1 MSIPGESQE
10 APEKKVKSPQQNKPK
25 ESVQKGR
32 KIFLRLSAFVY
43 LSHNAVL
50 LTISTEELNDLL
62 VFFSMSLRFN
72 RVCESSTKGLLSTN
86 NTHQKALQ
94 HLKAPHSQQKKRAP
108 HHLFQ
113 EMVLLPLPVH
123 SEQLRKRFLTCTKNG
138 IWHGPEHRS
147 RIAELSSQRKQQMT
161 NVTWKAGC
169 PVLMTDL
176 QTVHFTHWQL
186 DGSIRWERSLLPE
199 KVAAGVQEI
208 FAQLYAIG
216 YPITSAKP
224 MLYFNGKDD
233 ESMAA
238 NNTSAFNCRRVK
250 GSKRYSQH
258 STGEA
263 IDLNPL
269 WDPWVKGT
277 RVDPPTAREFAN
289 RELDHPGLIKP
300 NDQIVSLFQSTD
312 GNGVGIGEPQRTIST
327 SQPQATERFQMTMI
341 LNRINVSHVQLS
353 CNLSTPEEL

>member
-1 MSIPGESQE
+1 M
-10 APEKKVKSPQQNKPK
+10 
-25 ESVQKGR
+25 
-32 KIFLRLSAFVY
+32 IFWS
-43 LSHNAVL
+43 
-50 LTISTEELNDLL
+50 
-62 VFFSMSLRFN
+62 FFSMSLRFN
-72 RVCESSTKGLLSTN
+72 RVCESSTKVYCQQTTRTRKRCSISKHPTASRKRRHHI
-86 NTHQKALQ
+86 TFSKRWSCY
-94 HLKAPHSQQKKRAP
+94 HS
-108 HHLFQ
+108 
-113 EMVLLPLPVH
+113 PVH
-123 SEQLRKRFLTCTKNG
+123 SEQLRKALLTCTKNG

-176 QTVHFTHWQL
+176 QAVHFTHWQL
-186 DGSIRWERSLLPE
+186 DGSIRWGEVIVAR

-269 WDPWVKGT
+269 WNPWVKGT

-300 NDQIVSLFQSTD
+300 NDQIVSLFSEH
-312 GNGVGIGEPQRTIST
+312 GWKWGGYWRTTKDYQHFST
-327 SQPQATERFQMTMI
+327 SGY
-341 LNRINVSHVQLS
+341 
-353 CNLSTPEEL
+353 

>member
-1 MSIPGESQE
+1 MIFWSFLACLSDSTVSANPPPRSTVNKQH
-10 APEKKVKSPQQNKPK
+10 APESAAASQSTPQPAEKEGTTSPFPRDGLVTTPLFTKS
-25 ESVQKGR
+25 S
-32 KIFLRLSAFVY
+32 
-43 LSHNAVL
+43 
-50 LTISTEELNDLL
+50 
-62 VFFSMSLRFN
+62 
-72 RVCESSTKGLLSTN
+72 CE
-86 NTHQKALQ
+86 
-94 HLKAPHSQQKKRAP
+94 
-108 HHLFQ
+108 
-113 EMVLLPLPVH
+113 
-123 SEQLRKRFLTCTKNG
+123 KRFLTCTKNG
-138 IWHGPEHRS
+138 IWHGPEHQS

-176 QTVHFTHWQL
+176 QAVHFTHWQL
-186 DGSIRWERSLLPE
+186 DGSIRWGEVIVAR

-269 WDPWVKGT
+269 WNPWVKGT

-300 NDQIVSLFQSTD
+300 NDQIVSLFSEH
-312 GNGVGIGEPQRTIST
+312 GWKWGGYWRTTKDYQHFST
-327 SQPQATERFQMTMI
+327 SGY
-341 LNRINVSHVQLS
+341 
-353 CNLSTPEEL
+353 